1 MASHS
6 NFLPVRWQKDMT
18 LADEPPSSEG
28 VQYATG
34 EEQRAV
40 TSSSRMNE
48 ETGPKQ
54 KLSAVD
60 VSGGENKESACNAGN
75 LWFRKIL
82 WRKELH
88 SLHMLI
94 RLCSKSFKRGFSS
107 R

>member
-6 NFLPVRWQKDMT
+6 NFLPVRWPKDMT

-60 VSGGENKESACNAGN
+60 VSGGENKESACNAAISGSG
-75 LWFRKIL
+75 R
-82 WRKELH
+82 
-88 SLHMLI
+88 
-94 RLCSKSFKRGFSS
+94 SS
-107 R
+107 GERNCAHFTC